1 VWLEKMRAAGDV
13 LYRKE
18 EFVEMANRTSIGDAI
33 ANGPDWVRAEIS
45 AYLAEGY
52 ARFPAE
58 DETTEEELGEVEIEG
73 ESKVMAG

>member
-1 VWLEKMRAAGDV
+1 V

-18 EFVEMANRTSIGDAI
+18 EFVEMANRASIGDAI
-33 ANGPDWVRAEIS
+33 ASAPAWVRAEIS

-58 DETTEEELGEVEIEG
+58 DEPADERWDTPRKATDELPEVEIAGAE
-73 ESKVMAG
+73 KMASG